1 MLRLTIRTSSGE
13 TSFSSERGEILVGR
27 REGVDLVLTEPVAS
41 RNHCLL
47 RVEGNGVRLI
57 DLGTVNGTVVD
68 GDKVTQAL
76 LVPGQ
81 EFRIGDT
88 TLRLLAYA
96 APEAAAGAAA
106 AAPVA
111 EAPPGLELEIEA
123 EPPQPRQTPVPGR
136 AVAADFGREVR
147 ALLMKTPWYTASLIF
162 HVVALLALDLV
173 TLRVTHLEEKP
184 ALAAIGPKQLEEIED
199 LIEGTEPDLED
210 LQPEIDPLEELS
222 APDDLVS
229 QPVRK
234 DPLHADIDFDDIVPL
249 ERLGILGSQRQ
260 FRKLDVP
267 LPRTSIKGADQLLNK
282 GDLQGEQGRATNTVK
297 RDLGRGLRET
307 KRRVKRA
314 QIVVMRGDFDKI
326 EKVLDMYEWPYTLIE
341 RRALLTRRFSK
352 AKLLFINCGRKPAR
366 PQRRKLISIVK
377 AFVSRGGW
385 VVTSDWSI
393 DPYITGS
400 FPDRVRVVQPKRRQ
414 PDTTIAVRPM
424 MQDPLLLGVFSAH
437 TRTTWW
443 LEETSTMFSVSGNV
457 EVLVASAE
465 MLKRYGAKVVVFRLR
480 YGSGRVLH
488 LLGHFFQKDGNRMG
502 LVGMHRLINNVI
514 LARFR
519 PKN

>member
-13 TSFSSERGEILVGR
+13 TTFSSDRGEILVGR
-27 REGVDLVLTEPVAS
+27 REGVDLVLPEPHAS

-47 RVEGNGVRLI
+47 RVEGNGVRMI
-57 DLGTVNGTVVD
+57 DLETANGTVVG

-81 EFRIGDT
+81 EFRIGAT
-88 TLRLLAYA
+88 TIRLLAFA
-96 APEAAAGAAA
+96 TPEAAGSAPAAH
-106 AAPVA
+106 APK
-111 EAPPGLELEIEA
+111 LEIEPD
-123 EPPQPRQTPVPGR
+123 PPPRPRQAPVPGH
-136 AVAADFGREVR
+136 APAADFGREVR
-147 ALLMKTPWYTASLIF
+147 ALLRKAPWYTLSLAF

-173 TLRVTHLEEKP
+173 AFKVTRFEQEP
-184 ALAAIGPKQLEEIED
+184 ALAAIDPAQLEEIED
-199 LIEGTEPDLED
+199 LVEGTEPSLDD
-210 LQPEIDPLEELS
+210 LQPEVDPLEEDH

-234 DPLHADIDFDDIVPL
+234 DPMDADIDFEDLVPP
-249 ERLGILGSQRQ
+249 ERLGLLGDWRPIK
-260 FRKLDVP
+260 KLDIP
-267 LPRTSIKGADQLLNK
+267 LPRTAVKGADQLLNK
-282 GDLQGEQGRATNTVK
+282 GDLQGEQGRATDTVK

-307 KRRVKRA
+307 KRRVTRA
-314 QIVVMRGDFDKI
+314 QIVVVQGDFDKI
-326 EKVLDMYEWPYTLIE
+326 EKVLGLYGWPHTLIE
-341 RRALLTRRFSK
+341 RRALLTHRYSQ
-352 AKLLFINCGRKPAR
+352 AKLLFINCGRKPAQ

-400 FPDRVRVVQPKRRQ
+400 FPDRVRVTKPKRRQ
-414 PDTTIAVRPM
+414 PDTTITVHPM
-424 MQDPLLLGVFSAH
+424 MQDSLLSGVFSHRA
-437 TRTTWW
+437 RTAWW
-443 LEETSTMFSVSGNV
+443 LEETSTMIAVSDNV
-457 EVLVASAE
+457 DVLVASEE
-465 MLKRYGAKVVVFRLR
+465 MARRYGSKVVVFRLR

-488 LLGHFFQKDGNRMG
+488 LLGHFYQKDGNRMG

-514 LARFR
+514 LQRFR